1 MTLVLHFLPVA
12 LVCGMV
18 LGLSGSREFKR
29 GLVRGALNFGLIVG
43 GMVMLAVLVQLATDP
58 AILGG

>member
-29 GLVRGALNFGLIVG
+29 GLVRGALNFVLIVG